1 VLERVGVQLD
11 EAVNGVFLPA
21 ARQAT
26 EQAMNHLTLH
36 TNRYYAAVNDA
47 LVNVATREQ
56 AVEALGA
63 IKQALLNG
71 TFVK

>member
-1 VLERVGVQLD
+1 
-11 EAVNGVFLPA
+11 
-21 ARQAT
+21 
-26 EQAMNHLTLH
+26 MNHLTLH

-47 LVNVATREQ
+47 LADIATRED
-56 AVEALGA
+56 AVAALGA